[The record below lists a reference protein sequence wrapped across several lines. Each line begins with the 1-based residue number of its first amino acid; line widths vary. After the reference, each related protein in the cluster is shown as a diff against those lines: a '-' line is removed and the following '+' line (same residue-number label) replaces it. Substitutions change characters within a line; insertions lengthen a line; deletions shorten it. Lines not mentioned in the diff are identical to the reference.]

1 VIKKYIAIII
11 FALFLAIPSWSGAK
25 VYNYGVIALT
35 GGTDG
40 ALDNING
47 QNLIDGDMALLI
59 NQTYG
64 TLTYI
69 LDDDSAAS
77 ESSPFV
83 IKPDS
88 NAGDKRWILVDP
100 ILTTIVTLGNNATP
114 TVAGDRVVITGGTT
128 TITDFDNGI
137 TGQMITVIAA
147 HGLIITDG
155 TNIFL
160 SSSTNW
166 TMSATDTLTLICQSD
181 NKWYEVSRGDNG
193 A

>member
-64 TLTYI
+64 SLAYI

-77 ESSPFV
+77 
-83 IKPDS
+83 
-88 NAGDKRWILVDP
+88 
-100 ILTTIVTLGNNATP
+100 
-114 TVAGDRVVITGGTT
+114 
-128 TITDFDNGI
+128 
-137 TGQMITVIAA
+137 
-147 HGLIITDG
+147 
-155 TNIFL
+155 
-160 SSSTNW
+160 
-166 TMSATDTLTLICQSD
+166 
-181 NKWYEVSRGDNG
+181 
-193 A
+193 